1 MCGTKAEPSCW
12 EHVRVPSSRNNRSP
26 AGVKSGENLSIFP
39 TFAQLGVNGR
49 REPDFFAKLEAA
61 AKGGGL
67 VTAGGGRG

>member
-1 MCGTKAEPSCW
+1 MWRGNRQGSPL
-12 EHVRVPSSRNNRSP
+12 RVERSGSP
-26 AGVKSGENLSIFP
+26 ARRRPKVGKIGTISP